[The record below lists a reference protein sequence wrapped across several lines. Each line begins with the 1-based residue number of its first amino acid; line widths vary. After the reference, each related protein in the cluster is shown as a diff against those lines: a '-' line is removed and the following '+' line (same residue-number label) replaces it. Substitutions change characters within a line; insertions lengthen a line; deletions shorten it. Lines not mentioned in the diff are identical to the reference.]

1 MADERGHGVRG
12 VGRTSARGSGRLVQ
26 SGSLLMLVGVV
37 FVAALRSVA
46 KLIGFVFK
54 PDPAVRAGPMYV
66 TLALTTG
73 ALLLMLLMA
82 LNASY
87 VPIIARRRTPD
98 VLLVTAAM
106 GLTGA
111 VTGLLTLGR
120 DAMSMVIYLVLGAL
134 AFMFIVVRDAR
145 LVRAR
150 ADAAA
155 APLGGADGAPLPS
168 SPESR
173 PRQANPRSRQRRG
186 GRRR

>member
-1 MADERGHGVRG
+1 LIQG
-12 VGRTSARGSGRLVQ
+12 
-26 SGSLLMLVGVV
+26 GSLFMLVGVV
-37 FVAALRSVA
+37 FVVSLRSVA
-46 KLIGFVFK
+46 KLIGFVHK

-87 VPIIARRRTPD
+87 LPIIDRRRTPG
-98 VLLVTAAM
+98 LFLVTAAM

-120 DAMSMVIYLVLGAL
+120 DAMSMVIYLALGTL
-134 AFMFIVVRDAR
+134 AFIFIIVRDTR
-145 LVRAR
+145 LTRAR
-150 ADAAA
+150 AGAAAGQSGDTDAARRSN
-155 APLGGADGAPLPS
+155 P
-168 SPESR
+168 PEPR
-173 PRQANPRSRQRRG
+173 PRQAYPRSRQRRG